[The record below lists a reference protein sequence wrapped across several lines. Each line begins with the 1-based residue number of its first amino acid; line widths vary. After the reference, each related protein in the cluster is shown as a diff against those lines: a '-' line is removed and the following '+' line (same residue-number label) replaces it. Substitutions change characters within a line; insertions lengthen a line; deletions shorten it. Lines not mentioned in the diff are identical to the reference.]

1 MLRSLL
7 VAALSLGAGDA
18 LAQETSFLLIN
29 ATSYPISQMFVS
41 ESDFNMWTPN
51 VLRPPVI
58 KAGERRQ
65 VTFNAPTTYCQ
76 ADMKIGFADDGAPA
90 VWQNLNLCTLTKI
103 KLVYDRMSGITT
115 ASYDD

>member
-7 VAALSLGAGDA
+7 AAALSLSAGEA

-29 ATSYPISQMFVS
+29 GTGYPISQMFVS

-65 VTFNAPTTYCQ
+65 VTFTAPTSYCQ

-103 KLVYDRMSGITT
+103 KLVYDRVSGITS
-115 ASYDD
+115 ARYDD